1 MNTNYLVR
9 LNTLEKE
16 IIDKLESVNWDFGN
30 RKIVDKE
37 TMFPFN
43 NRKYYTYPATYIPE
57 IPFTIIEVLSKEG
70 QLVMDPFGGIG
81 TTLVQALIQK
91 RIPISIDS
99 NFIASKIAKD
109 YFVLF
114 SPFVDLDRSL
124 QEIHQMVNNYNSDEK
139 DYLSYLSNQRKEL
152 IGWYEEHTLNELA
165 FLILIYDQ
173 INKKD
178 NDEGLMALYHLC
190 LSNVLTTVCSQNGG
204 WAYIADNVKPKK
216 DCLKDKHAIEKFKTN
231 LLSCVKGV
239 KEHKRLLENSVT
251 NIYTD
256 SRIKNVINE
265 DMLRVNIEFLKGK
278 VDLVVTSPPYPKMI
292 DYVKSQRLSYYV
304 ENKSFWD
311 EQQHEIGAR
320 CKRNNIDT
328 LEKYV
333 TDMKS
338 CNKKIY
344 ECLAVGGYLC
354 YVLPAFPQ
362 ETDRRKAIEMVISNC
377 YELGFEEKHRIDR
390 CIPGTQRSNNIKWAS
405 LKKEQIIILEKC
417 R

>member
-1 MNTNYLVR
+1 M
-9 LNTLEKE
+9 EKE

-37 TMFPFN
+37 TIFPFN
-43 NRKYYTYPATYIPE
+43 NRRYHTYPATYIPE

-91 RIPISIDS
+91 RIPISID
-99 NFIASKIAKD
+99 NNLIASKIAKD
-109 YFVLF
+109 FFILF

-124 QEIHQMVNNYNSDEK
+124 QEIYGLLEGHNRDEK
-139 DYLSYLSNQRKEL
+139 DYVSFLSNQRKEL

-165 FLILIYDQ
+165 YLILIYDQ
-173 INKKD
+173 INMNN

-216 DCLKDKHAIEKFKTN
+216 DCLKDKHTIEKFKAN
-231 LLSCVKGV
+231 VLSCVKGIQ
-239 KEHKRLLENSVT
+239 EHKRLLGNSVA

-256 SRIKNVINE
+256 RSIENIINA
-265 DMLRVNIEFLKGK
+265 DMLQVDIKILKEK

-292 DYVKSQRLSYYV
+292 DYVKSQRLSYYI
-304 ENKSFWD
+304 ENKTFLD

-320 CKRNNIDT
+320 CRRNNIDT
-328 LEKYV
+328 VEKYV
-333 TDMKS
+333 MDMKI
-338 CNKKIY
+338 CNKKMY

-362 ETDRRKAIEMVISNC
+362 ETDRREAIEMVINDC
-377 YELGFEEKHRIDR
+377 RKLGFEEKHRIDR